1 VPTIVERLR
10 AAGCV
15 FADEEASLIAGA
27 ASTPDELEEMVARR
41 VEGLPLEQVVG
52 FAEFC
57 GRRILVDPGVF
68 VPRHRTEFLVREAA
82 ALARP
87 GCVIVDLC
95 CGTGALGLALAAM
108 VEGAAL
114 CASDIEPA
122 AVACARR
129 NVGPTVPVYQGDL
142 FSPLPTSLH
151 GRVDIL
157 LANTPYVP
165 TGEIAFLPAEARLY
179 EPAVTLDGG
188 VDGLDLQRRIAAEAL
203 EWLAPGGHVLAEVS
217 ERQAQVAHDIFAS
230 AGLATRIATSD
241 ELYATVVIGTRRQPP
256 RRTEP
261 TDNL

>member
-1 VPTIVERLR
+1 MSTIVERLR

-15 FADEEASLIAGA
+15 FAEEEASLIAGA
-27 ASTPDELEEMVARR
+27 ASTPVELEEMVARR

-57 GRRILVDPGVF
+57 GLRVLVDPGVF

-82 ALARP
+82 ALAKP
-87 GCVIVDLC
+87 GSVIVDLC
-95 CGTGALGLALAAM
+95 CGTGALGLALASL
-108 VEGAAL
+108 VEAADL
-114 CASDIEPA
+114 SAADLSPA

-129 NVGPTVPVYQGDL
+129 NLGPTVPVYQGDL
-142 FSPLPTSLH
+142 FSALPTSLR

-188 VDGLDLQRRIAAEAL
+188 ADGLDLQRRVAAEAPR
-203 EWLAPGGHVLAEVS
+203 WLAPGGHVLVEVS
-217 ERQAQVAHDIFAS
+217 ERQAPVADDIFAS
-230 AGLATRIATSD
+230 AGLTTRIATSD
-241 ELYATVVIGTRRQPP
+241 ELYATIVIGTRS
-256 RRTEP
+256 
-261 TDNL
+261 